1 MFTKKM
7 LETIPFQELVSTYVI
22 PWSINILFALAIF
35 FLGRMLARTLVR
47 LLGKLLHK
55 SGTDVM
61 LVEFFM
67 AIANAAFLLFVIV
80 AALDRLGLNTTGLVA
95 MLGAAGLAV
104 GLALQGSLQNF
115 AAGVMLLLFRPF
127 KAGDYVEA
135 ADCAGVIESIGIF
148 TTTLR
153 SVDNKEIIVPNGSI
167 YKGNI
172 INYSARSTRRID
184 LRIGVGYQDDLRKV
198 KRVLTATAE
207 ADGRV
212 LKDPE
217 LLVAVEELADS
228 SVRFV
233 LRAWVKSDD
242 YWPVRFALNENIKLA
257 FDAHRISIPY
267 RQMDVHLHQVQSAES
282 APAARTGTGP
292 ALNG

>member
-1 MFTKKM
+1 MFSKKL

-35 FLGRMLARTLVR
+35 FIGRMLARSLVR
-47 LLGKLLHK
+47 LLGKLLRK

-135 ADCAGVIESIGIF
+135 ADTAGVIESIGIF

-153 SVDNKEIIVPNGSI
+153 SVDNKEIIIPNGSI

-184 LRIGVGYQDDLRKV
+184 MRIGVGYQDDLHQV
-198 KRVLTATAE
+198 KQVMTATAE

-212 LKDPE
+212 LKDPA

-228 SVRFV
+228 SVRFL
-233 LRAWVKSDD
+233 LRVWVKSGD
-242 YWPVRFALNENIKLA
+242 YEAVKFALNESIKLA
-257 FDAHRISIPY
+257 FDVHGISIPC
-267 RQMDVHLHQVQSAES
+267 RQMEVHLRKVHTAES
-282 APAARTGTGP
+282 ALAATPG
-292 ALNG
+292 ANS

>member
-1 MFTKKM
+1 MFTKKL

-35 FLGRMLARTLVR
+35 FIGRMLARTLVR
-47 LLGKLLHK
+47 LLGKVLYK

-153 SVDNKEIIVPNGSI
+153 SVDNKEIIIPNGSI

-184 LRIGVGYQDDLRKV
+184 LRIGVGYQDDLHKV
-198 KRVLTATAE
+198 KQVLTATAE

-212 LKDPE
+212 LRDPE

-228 SVRFV
+228 SVRFL
-233 LRAWVKSDD
+233 LRAWVKSGD
-242 YWPVRFALNENIKLA
+242 YEAVRFALNEDIKLA
-257 FDAHRISIPY
+257 FDTHGISIPY
-267 RQMDVHLHQVQSAES
+267 RQIEAHLRKVQSAES
-282 APAARTGTGP
+282 ALAAGT
-292 ALNG
+292 ATNS

>member
-1 MFTKKM
+1 MFEKN
-7 LETIPFQELVSTYVI
+7 LFETIHFQKLVSSYVI

-35 FLGRMLARTLVR
+35 FIGRMLARVLVR

-55 SGTDVM
+55 SGTDLM
-61 LVEFFM
+61 LVEFFK
-67 AIANAAFLLFVIV
+67 AIANAALLLLVIV
-80 AALDRLGLNTTGLVA
+80 AALDRLGVNTTSLVA

-153 SVDNKEIIVPNGSI
+153 SADNKEIIIPNGSI

-172 INYSARSTRRID
+172 INYSARSTRRVD
-184 LRIGVGYQDDLRKV
+184 LSIGVGYQDDLRKV
-198 KRVLTATAE
+198 KQVLTDTIQ
-207 ADGRV
+207 ADARV

-217 LLVAVEELADS
+217 LLVAVDELAAS
-228 SVRFV
+228 SVRLV
-233 LRAWVKSDD
+233 ARAWVRSDD
-242 YWPVRFALNENIKLA
+242 YWPVKFALTENIKLA
-257 FDAHRISIPY
+257 FDANGISLPY
-267 RQMDVHLHQVQSAES
+267 PQMAIHLDKN
-282 APAARTGTGP
+282 
-292 ALNG
+292 ALG

>member
-35 FLGRMLARTLVR
+35 FLGRMLARALVR

>member
-1 MFTKKM
+1 MFTKNVFA
-7 LETIPFQELVSTYVI
+7 TISFQELASAYVM

-35 FLGRMLARTLVR
+35 FFGRMLARILVR

-55 SGTDVM
+55 SGTDGM
-61 LVEFFM
+61 LVEFCK

-80 AALDRLGLNTTGLVA
+80 AALDRLGVNTTSLVA

-104 GLALQGSLQNF
+104 GLALQGALQNF
-115 AAGVMLLLFRPF
+115 AAGAMLLLFRPF

-135 ADCAGVIESIGIF
+135 ADCAGVIESIGIL

-153 SVDNKEIIVPNGSI
+153 SVDNKEIIIPNGAI

-184 LRIGVGYQDDLRKV
+184 LSIGVGYKDDLRQV
-198 KRVLTATAE
+198 KRVLTE
-207 ADGRV
+207 AVQADLRV

-217 LLVAVEELADS
+217 LLVAVEELAAS
-228 SVRFV
+228 SVRLV
-233 LRAWVKSDD
+233 VRAWVKSDD
-242 YWPVRFALNENIKLA
+242 YWPVRYALTESIKLA
-257 FDAHRISIPY
+257 CDAHGISLPY
-267 RQMDVHLHQVQSAES
+267 PQMEVHLDQG
-282 APAARTGTGP
+282 APG
-292 ALNG
+292 

>member
-1 MFTKKM
+1 
-7 LETIPFQELVSTYVI
+7 
-22 PWSINILFALAIF
+22 
-35 FLGRMLARTLVR
+35 
-47 LLGKLLHK
+47 
-55 SGTDVM
+55 M

-198 KRVLTATAE
+198 KQVLTATAE
-207 ADGRV
+207 TDGRV

-228 SVRFV
+228 SVRFL

-242 YWPVRFALNENIKLA
+242 YWPVTFALNENIKLA

-282 APAARTGTGP
+282 ALAAGTVS
-292 ALNG
+292 NS

>member
-1 MFTKKM
+1 MFSKKL
-7 LETIPFQELVSTYVI
+7 LETLTFQELVSTYVI

-35 FLGRMLARTLVR
+35 FLGRIVARSLVH
-47 LLGKLLHK
+47 LLGKLLRK

-135 ADCAGVIESIGIF
+135 ADCAGVIESISIF

-153 SVDNKEIIVPNGSI
+153 SVDNNEIIIPNGSI

-184 LRIGVGYQDDLRKV
+184 LRIGVSYQSDLRQV
-198 KRVLTATAE
+198 KQVLRAIIE

-212 LKDPE
+212 LKDLE
-217 LLVAVEELADS
+217 ILVAVEELADS

-242 YWPVRFALNENIKLA
+242 YWPVRFDLNESIKLA
-257 FDAHRISIPY
+257 FDAHGISIPY
-267 RQMDVHLHQVQSAES
+267 PQMEVHLNKVQSAPS
-282 APAARTGTGP
+282 ALVVVTGT
-292 ALNG
+292 NS

>member
-1 MFTKKM
+1 MFTKNL
-7 LETIPFQELVSTYVI
+7 LETIPFQELATNYVI

-35 FLGRMLARTLVR
+35 FIGRMLAKILVR

-55 SGTDVM
+55 SGTDLM
-61 LVEFFM
+61 LVEFFQ
-67 AIANAAFLLFVIV
+67 AIANALFLLFVIA
-80 AALDRLGLNTTGLVA
+80 AALDRLGVNTTGLVA

-127 KAGDYVEA
+127 RAGNYVEA

-153 SVDNKEIIVPNGSI
+153 SADNKEIIIPNGSI

-184 LRIGVGYQDDLRKV
+184 LNIGVGYKDDLRKV
-198 KRVLTATAE
+198 KQVLSATIE

-217 LLVAVEELADS
+217 LLVAVEELAES
-228 SVRFV
+228 SVRLV
-233 LRAWVKSDD
+233 VRAWVKSGD
-242 YWPVRFALNENIKLA
+242 YEAVKFALTENIKLA
-257 FDAHRISIPY
+257 FDAHGISLPYLPY
-267 RQMDVHLHQVQSAES
+267 RQMEIH
-282 APAARTGTGP
+282 PGP
-292 ALNG
+292 QAIA

>member
-1 MFTKKM
+1 MFEKNL
-7 LETIPFQELVSTYVI
+7 LETIRFQELVSAYVI

-35 FLGRMLARTLVR
+35 FIGRMLAKVLVR

-55 SGTDVM
+55 SGTDLM
-61 LVEFFM
+61 LVEFFK
-67 AIANAAFLLFVIV
+67 AIANAALLLLVIV
-80 AALDRLGLNTTGLVA
+80 AALDRLGVNTTSLVA

-135 ADCAGVIESIGIF
+135 ADCAGVIESMGIF

-153 SVDNKEIIVPNGSI
+153 SADNKEIIIPNGSI

-172 INYSARSTRRID
+172 INYSARSTRRVD
-184 LRIGVGYQDDLRKV
+184 LSIGVGYKDDLRKV
-198 KRVLTATAE
+198 KQVLTDTIQ
-207 ADGRV
+207 ADARV

-217 LLVAVEELADS
+217 LLVAVEELAAS
-228 SVRFV
+228 SVRLV
-233 LRAWVKSDD
+233 ARAWVRSDD
-242 YWPVRFALNENIKLA
+242 YWPVKFALTENIKLA
-257 FDAHRISIPY
+257 FDANGISLPY
-267 RQMDVHLHQVQSAES
+267 PQMAVHLEKDVL
-282 APAARTGTGP
+282 G
-292 ALNG
+292 